1 MEGQGASDAASR
13 GSSTVSTTF
22 LQCAANQSHPFPAN
36 GNGIESSNDDSCTAP
51 EADGQKPVRIES
63 PQKSLNDPLAD
74 ILIRARLSRS
84 IATLKEMS
92 TSEKE
97 LKLSLYFH
105 ISNPFTRLTKYR
117 QFPLKF
123 AVHLV
128 KSFCILT
135 QVILFINSP
144 SGMQSAFKSEA
155 QKVFSALLV
164 HPDVLSSTGGRLAPS
179 TVYTAY
185 RIQEVKAALDFAGF
199 RFGNFTSIAQGHQYA
214 RDSNGSP
221 LPIEVA
227 LTEYASDKLDIAEKS
242 YVFNAQKNTK
252 TGIGI
257 VEQLNN
263 LCADNCLE
271 RFLTLDVTFRA
282 NDIRVKQ
289 PTLVQCYNVTSRAM
303 GIFYHDQLHIQL
315 HWKERLILFEYWH
328 AINIFSDLCTVI
340 GTVLVIHIDQNFDC
354 AQNLSYDAE
363 GVRILLGI
371 GIILQAVVI
380 LRYVSYF
387 SQFNVLSRALEIA
400 FPRLFKRSCV
410 ASSLLQF
417 SSIDET
423 FYTLFTVLNGD
434 DLYNTFVG
442 FKMAENA
449 PVYIFSQAYLTTFMA
464 LFIYAILNLFVSLIV
479 EAREDSQNIHPLMKN
494 EVRRFVY
501 SGPLTAEGVALRD
514 LGLVQQNMYVKPEVI
529 LRRDANGRDN

>member
-1 MEGQGASDAASR
+1 MEGQRASDAASR

-22 LQCAANQSHPFPAN
+22 MQCAANQSHPFAAN
-36 GNGIESSNDDSCTAP
+36 GNEIESSNDDSCTVP
-51 EADGQKPVRIES
+51 EADGQKP
-63 PQKSLNDPLAD
+63 
-74 ILIRARLSRS
+74 
-84 IATLKEMS
+84 TLKEMS

-97 LKLSLYFH
+97 LKLSLYLH

-117 QFPLKF
+117 QFPVKF
-123 AVHLV
+123 AVHLF

-199 RFGNFTSIAQGHQYA
+199 RFGNFTSIVQGHQYA

-242 YVFNAQKNTK
+242 YVFNAQKNTSYFFLNPE

-263 LCADNCLE
+263 QCADNCLE

-289 PTLVQCYNVTSRAM
+289 PTIVQCYNVTSRLQFIASN
-303 GIFYHDQLHIQL
+303 GRILHTYTVNADLKCMNCQNYIKTVNSSGNFKIIL
-315 HWKERLILFEYWH
+315 GFRVAVGLIVF
-328 AINIFSDLCTVI
+328 A
-340 GTVLVIHIDQNFDC
+340 
-354 AQNLSYDAE
+354 NLSYDAE

-400 FPRLFKRSCV
+400 FPRLFKYIV
-410 ASSLLQF
+410 FVTILYIAFMLFGWILLSPFHSKF

-423 FYTLFTVLNGD
+423 FYTLFTMLNGD

-442 FKMAENA
+442 FNMAENA
-449 PVYIFSQAYLTTFMA
+449 PVYIFGQAYFTTFMA

-479 EAREDSQNIHPLMKN
+479 EARKDSQNIHPLMKN
-494 EVRRFVY
+494 EVTRFVY

-529 LRRDANGRDN
+529 LRRDANGSDN

>member
-1 MEGQGASDAASR
+1 
-13 GSSTVSTTF
+13 
-22 LQCAANQSHPFPAN
+22 
-36 GNGIESSNDDSCTAP
+36 
-51 EADGQKPVRIES
+51 
-63 PQKSLNDPLAD
+63 
-74 ILIRARLSRS
+74 
-84 IATLKEMS
+84 
-92 TSEKE
+92 
-97 LKLSLYFH
+97 
-105 ISNPFTRLTKYR
+105 
-117 QFPLKF
+117 
-123 AVHLV
+123 
-128 KSFCILT
+128 
-135 QVILFINSP
+135 
-144 SGMQSAFKSEA
+144 MQSAFKSEA

-242 YVFNAQKNTK
+242 YVFNAQKNTSYFFLNPE
-252 TGIGI
+252 TRIGI

-263 LCADNCLE
+263 QCADNCLE

-289 PTLVQCYNVTSRAM
+289 PTLVQCYNVTSRLQFIASNGRMLHTYTVNADLKCMNCQNYIKTVNSSGNFKIILGFRVALGLIVFAVCIVSFYLTIRALMTSYKLAKAM

-400 FPRLFKRSCV
+400 FPRLFKYIVFVTILYV
-410 ASSLLQF
+410 AFMLFGWILLSPFHSKF

-442 FKMAENA
+442 FRMAENA